1 LDAAHDTGRISGSLS
16 DSSGQPPKAC
26 GEPRRKGSVGVVDV
40 TWTRRLLEAFFAVVS
55 VVFGHVLFGE
65 TVPSSTWLGLS
76 VILAGSAV
84 VQFGAPR

>member
-1 LDAAHDTGRISGSLS
+1 
-16 DSSGQPPKAC
+16 
-26 GEPRRKGSVGVVDV
+26 VVDV